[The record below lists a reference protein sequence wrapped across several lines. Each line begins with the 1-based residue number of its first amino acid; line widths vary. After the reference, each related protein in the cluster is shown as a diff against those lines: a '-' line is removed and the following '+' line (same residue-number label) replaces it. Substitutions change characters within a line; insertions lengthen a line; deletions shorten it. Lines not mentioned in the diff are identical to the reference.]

1 MNNKSCY
8 TKEDAYQTLNLIN
21 EWTRS
26 SDTKT
31 SILMAFISILFGFT
45 LTAFDAIT
53 YIKNSD
59 NITFFFFF
67 IVILI
72 ILYIIFAAASVVFC
86 CMSLYA
92 RLKYKN
98 LKSNSIFYFG
108 DIAKQ
113 DERDFIMKT
122 SEVTEDNIVND
133 LKLQIAINS
142 RIAKCKLKYFNYGL
156 ISSIVL
162 FFCAIILLVI
172 VYSVL

>member
-59 NITFFFFF
+59 NITFLSVI

-72 ILYIIFAAASVVFC
+72 ILYIISASLLRLYLVVC
-86 CMSLYA
+86 LYM
-92 RLKYKN
+92 
-98 LKSNSIFYFG
+98 
-108 DIAKQ
+108 Q
-113 DERDFIMKT
+113 D
-122 SEVTEDNIVND
+122 
-133 LKLQIAINS
+133 
-142 RIAKCKLKYFNYGL
+142 
-156 ISSIVL
+156 
-162 FFCAIILLVI
+162 
-172 VYSVL
+172 